1 MTTRPTRTARATSLR
16 LYNCLDAMAPRAVL
30 TGLAASGHSVA
41 QVRLWIVATSPTD
54 AAWQL
59 SERLITPMAPIGG
72 PLRQNSPFAAT
83 WQNLGLDADAAV
95 YAFGFPPATD
105 GPLLRVDAADRV
117 EQVAV
122 LGDVLEHLAV
132 RG

>member
-1 MTTRPTRTARATSLR
+1 MRRPDPAVLR
-16 LYNCLDAMAPRAVL
+16 VYNCLDAMAPRAVL
-30 TGLAASGHSVA
+30 AALAAGGHSVA

-54 AAWQL
+54 AAWRL

-72 PLRQNSPFAAT
+72 PLRPGPFATT

-95 YAFGFPPATD
+95 YAFAFPPTAD
-105 GPLLRVDAADRV
+105 GPLLRVEDPDSV
-117 EQVAV
+117 VQVAV

-132 RG
+132 RR